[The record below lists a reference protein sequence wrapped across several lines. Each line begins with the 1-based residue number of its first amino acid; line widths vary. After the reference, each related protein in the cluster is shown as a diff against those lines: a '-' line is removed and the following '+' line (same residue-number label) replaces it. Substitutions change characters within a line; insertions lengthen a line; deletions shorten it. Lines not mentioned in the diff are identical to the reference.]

1 LDGYEQQIQQFDQ
14 RTDRLSPYVCDNG
27 DKSEPEWA
35 SPAFDGVNWF
45 REYVED
51 QVLKWEDV
59 DWQKHLITVRHEVAK
74 QTSRKMEL
82 KESSQRAIIQ
92 PAASNP
98 RRLVLQ
104 GAGD

>member
-1 LDGYEQQIQQFDQ
+1 LIKE
-14 RTDRLSPYVCDNG
+14 RTVSPFCDNG
-27 DKSEPEWA
+27 DKSEPGWA
-35 SPAFDGVNWF
+35 SPAFGGVNWF

-82 KESSQRAIIQ
+82 K
-92 PAASNP
+92 
-98 RRLVLQ
+98 
-104 GAGD
+104 